1 MLSRVYRLAGLAGL
15 AAMLAGCNS
24 AGTAGVEDTLDVSQP
39 ANQQVTGLPKE
50 DQVQDPR
57 AFCPK
62 AVIRA
67 GTETF
72 NVYPQGVDPEEAGS
86 SAKLRWRSTISE
98 VARECNSAGEFLNIR
113 VGVRGRYLSGP
124 SGETGIF
131 TMPVRVAAVQGD
143 TVLYS
148 KLHQIPAEIPPGRLN
163 GTFAYV
169 DNEVSIPKPEGKNI
183 VIYVGFDEGPYDTQ

>member
-1 MLSRVYRLAGLAGL
+1 MFSRVHRLAGLAGL

-24 AGTAGVEDTLDVSQP
+24 AGTEGVEDTLDVSQP
-39 ANQQVTGLPKE
+39 ANQQVTGLPQE

-57 AFCPK
+57 AFCPRT
-62 AVIRA
+62 VIRA

-72 NVYPQGVDPEEAGS
+72 NVYPKGVDPEEAGS
-86 SAKLRWRSTISE
+86 SAKLRWRSTISG
-98 VARECNSAGEFLNIR
+98 VARECNSAGGFLNIR

-124 SGETGIF
+124 SGETGTF
-131 TMPVRVAAVQGD
+131 TMPVRIAAVQGD

-169 DNEVSIPKPEGKNI
+169 DNEVSIPKPDGKNI
-183 VIYVGFDEGPYDTQ
+183 VIYVGFDEGPYDTP